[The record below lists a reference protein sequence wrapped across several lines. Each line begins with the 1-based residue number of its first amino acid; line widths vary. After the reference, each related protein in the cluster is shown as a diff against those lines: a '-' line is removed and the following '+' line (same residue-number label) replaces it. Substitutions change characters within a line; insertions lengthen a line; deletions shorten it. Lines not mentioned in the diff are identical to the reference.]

1 MSEASTFGDV
11 GESAIRILAIQ
22 AIQIGWISTI
32 EVYGRGH
39 LVANAS
45 AIHEENV
52 QQTVVVVIEECDPS
66 RHGFNQMLPGSW
78 RVTQNKINTLHGLD
92 LEHCSGLGVCP
103 LGVQHA
109 AEFKRAKRKQQR
121 QQLSSGHPGS
131 WQFEIAWRLQL
142 ATEKTRCAIEPRCSA
157 LSFSLRILNFQAAA
171 LDSPAIFRIGHGRVV
186 PFEDNEGEGLTSATC
201 ARAVLI
207 RPLYCSSF

>member
-11 GESAIRILAIQ
+11 GESAIRILAVQSIP
-22 AIQIGWISTI
+22 IGWISTI

-78 RVTQNKINTLHGLD
+78 RVTQNKINTLHGLQ

-109 AEFKRAKRKQQR
+109 AEFERAKRKQQR
-121 QQLSSGHPGS
+121 QQLSPGNSGSRG
-131 WQFEIAWRLQL
+131 
-142 ATEKTRCAIEPRCSA
+142 
-157 LSFSLRILNFQAAA
+157 
-171 LDSPAIFRIGHGRVV
+171 V
-186 PFEDNEGEGLTSATC
+186 
-201 ARAVLI
+201 
-207 RPLYCSSF
+207 CSSRRKRLVARSSRVARL